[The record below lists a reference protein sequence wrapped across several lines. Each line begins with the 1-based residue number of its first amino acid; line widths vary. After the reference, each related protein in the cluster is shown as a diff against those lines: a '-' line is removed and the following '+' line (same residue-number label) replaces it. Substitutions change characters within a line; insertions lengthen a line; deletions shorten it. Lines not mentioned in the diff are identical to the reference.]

1 MSFENMLSD
10 AAMNKEEDYLRYYR
24 SILIL
29 DGSKSGESMM

>member
-10 AAMNKEEDYLRYYR
+10 AAIKKEDYFCYYR
-24 SILIL
+24 STLTL

>member
-10 AAMNKEEDYLRYYR
+10 AAINKDYLRYYR
-24 SILIL
+24 LILTL